1 MNSKVYNIFEYLQA
15 VKNLTYPPI
24 RNVKQYQQLWCQLD
38 WPEDGGIRLFDD
50 CFNPEAWLEVDKVI
64 VPQHPRC
71 PKELEAWID
80 ADITNPNNNLK
91 FKEEISLLNND
102 EKNELISIVD
112 DIQELEESQKNK
124 NYSEIDGN
132 FDDINNLIIKL
143 EKRWQYLE
151 SRDHIKFNDDDN
163 RVECW
168 ENYID
173 EWNKWRKEALP
184 KYKIQ
189 EFYGELFALYQKLQR
204 EGDLFEIIYGH
215 GLITW
220 SINSQNICHPLLATR
235 LELVFDYKHS
245 RFYLIPTDNGT
256 EFELN
261 FLWDI
266 DLPNIPQLNQVK
278 DQYDES
284 EQIPYKNNLIKPFF
298 KNIVNIIDPKG
309 QVKYDTQTH
318 IQNIVY
324 ETFPVIFDAPLLI
337 LRKRATNLWQNELQK
352 IKEFLKDDN
361 FKIPLPLESLSSDQA
376 IEEKNVEQIEKWKTV
391 SEKILFP
398 LASNSEQREIIR
410 KLSKNCGVAVQGPPG
425 TGKSH
430 TIVNIIS
437 HLLAHGKRILVT
449 AETSRALKVLGEM
462 INKQVREISPL
473 CISLLDRTEADRNEL
488 ERSITGIHEGIANKN
503 PDVLQKNINDIEKKI
518 EKIEDE
524 YFKIKA
530 KIKENINLESS
541 KINDKYNIS
550 YIAQKLAKEEEKYG
564 WLPDNIPFD
573 SNYIPKD
580 NEIKKYF
587 ELINDISKS
596 DIEQIEKNRPSLSK
610 IPSTKE
616 IHLIFNRCQELL
628 NSQKNRAEILSE
640 WDFTEIQYDNL
651 KDSILQID
659 KALNAFKI
667 IEKDWQ
673 NNLLK
678 IVINNQDELNEW
690 AEFFSTVF
698 KELAEIRKN
707 EKYLARYNIEYTHKI
722 NIREY
727 ANNLEIILH
736 EFEIHGKV
744 GAIFALT
751 QKKLIDKITNNFKI
765 NDEKPELKSNKDCKL
780 IKLYLKNTNLKNE
793 FKNKWNNTIQIIDG
807 PKLNSNDIK
816 EFTKLD
822 NIFLQAKN
830 ILGWRSKYISPII
843 SLLHKI
849 KHSDMKWTDQNFLL
863 NLKKAIEFYLIETEL
878 NENLNK
884 LNDIRKYIH
893 DNSRMGNCHSI
904 WDKIEESISEFNIE
918 KYIECQSE
926 LSYLDSIQEKHDL
939 LNKLQDIIS
948 KYAPNWIKKIKE
960 EKSNGCEA
968 KFPEDWK
975 KAWEWS
981 ILNDWYY
988 KHIKF
993 NEIDDSYNRLKEIKI
1008 QKSKLTQQ
1016 LIAEKAWLNLINNI
1030 TPEERG
1036 ALYPFLKA
1044 VQRITKSGRGKYDP
1058 IVRSEARNA
1067 MKKCAPAV
1075 PVWIMP
1081 IRKVLETLSPD
1092 SKKFDVVIIDE
1103 SSQCDLFSLSVLFRG
1118 ERVLIVGDDKQVSPQ
1133 KPGVNIQQAYVNLKE
1148 KFLSEIPNVNL
1159 ATWGPDVSLFD
1170 KAQEIFLKINSTVML
1185 KEHFRCVPEIIQW
1198 SNDRFYNGK
1207 IEPLR
1212 YPKESERL
1220 KPPLKPVFIAE
1231 GRWKEET
1238 RSIINKAEAKAIV
1251 SKIKE
1256 LMNDSRYNNK
1266 SMGVISL
1273 QGGMDQAF
1281 EIERL
1286 LRQEI
1291 GETEMQKRNLIC
1303 GDSKHFQGDERDV
1316 MFLSM
1321 VAAPNERFQALT
1333 KKDAKQ
1339 RFNVAVTRARDQ
1351 IWLFHSVQFNDL
1363 STSDLRYSLLEYFYN
1378 PKRVQIEMEKAEV
1391 IFKRYDS
1398 SKFHQ
1403 EVYKT
1408 IVAKGYRAIPEFKV
1422 GNHPYRIDIV
1432 IEGINN
1438 RLAVE
1443 CDGDAF
1449 HGLEQWEYD
1458 FNRQVELE
1466 RAGFNFWRIRASKYY
1481 RNEEK
1486 ALKSLWY
1493 LLDEMGIHPFEKKN
1507 ENVTEAKPD
1516 EYKQNKKDNFLEKD
1530 EKHKHSRKITDN
1542 IPHYYT
1548 KNHIG
1553 DSFFKEPTVKELQTI
1568 ILEILK
1574 NRPNNSCQK
1583 KNMTK
1588 EVLSVLGVIM
1598 KSNNRARFSQK
1609 VNRAMGTLKRR
1620 NYIEEYKTSK

>member
-1 MNSKVYNIFEYLQA
+1 MRRTLNSKKDNNMNSKVYNIFEYLQT

-24 RNVKQYQQLWCQLD
+24 RNVKQYEQLWWQLD
-38 WPEDGGIRLFDD
+38 WPEDDGIRLFDD
-50 CFNPEAWLEVDKVI
+50 CFNPEAWLEVDKVV
-64 VPQHPRC
+64 VPKHPRC

-80 ADITNPNNNLK
+80 ADITNPNNHLK
-91 FKEEISLLNND
+91 FKEEISLLDND
-102 EKNELISIVD
+102 EKNELTSIPN
-112 DIQELEESQKNK
+112 DIEELEERRKNK
-124 NYSEIDGN
+124 NYSEIDAS
-132 FDDINNLIIKL
+132 FDDTDKLITKL
-143 EKRWQYLE
+143 KKRLQYLE
-151 SRDHIKFNDDDN
+151 TRDHIKFNDDDN

-168 ENYID
+168 ENYIE
-173 EWNKWRKEALP
+173 EWNRWRKEALP

-220 SINSQNICHPLLATR
+220 SINSQNICHPLLTTR
-235 LELVFDYKHS
+235 LELVFDYEHS
-245 RFYLIPTDNGT
+245 RFCLTPTDNGT

-266 DLPNIPQLNQVK
+266 DLPNISQLNHVK
-278 DQYDES
+278 DQYNES
-284 EQIPYKNNLIKPFF
+284 EQIPYKNNLIKPFL
-298 KNIVNIIDPKG
+298 KNIINIIDPKG

-318 IQNIVY
+318 ILNIVY
-324 ETFPVIFDAPLLI
+324 EKFPIIFDTPLLI

-352 IKEFLKDDN
+352 VKEFLKDDN

-462 INKQVREISPL
+462 INKQVSEISPL

-503 PDVLQKNINDIEKKI
+503 PEVLRKNINNLENEI

-524 YFKIKA
+524 YYKIKA
-530 KIKENINLESS
+530 NIKEDITLESS
-541 KINDKYNIS
+541 KISDRYNIL
-550 YIAQKLAKEEEKYG
+550 YVAKKLRNEEGEYG
-564 WLPDNIPFD
+564 WLPDNIPFN
-573 SNYIPKD
+573 SGYIPKES
-580 NEIKKYF
+580 EIKQLF
-587 ELINDISKS
+587 ELINDLSTS
-596 DIEQIEKNRPSLSK
+596 DIEQVIKIRPSINK

-616 IHLIFNRCQELL
+616 IQIIFNRCKELL
-628 NSQKNRAEILSE
+628 NSKESRAEILSK
-640 WDFTEIQYDNL
+640 WDFTETPDDNL
-651 KDSILQID
+651 QGSIKYIN
-659 KALNAFKI
+659 KALNAFENI
-667 IEKDWQ
+667 ANDWQ

-678 IVINNQDELNEW
+678 IVINNQEELNEW
-690 AEFFSTVF
+690 AEFFNTVI
-698 KELAEIRKN
+698 KELSEIRKN
-707 EKYLARYNIEYTHKI
+707 EKFLARYNIEFTKRI
-722 NIREY
+722 NTKEY

-736 EFEIHGKV
+736 EFEIHGKI
-744 GAIFALT
+744 GTIFQLT

-780 IKLYLKNTNLKNE
+780 IKLYLENTNLKNE

-807 PKLNSNDIK
+807 PKLNSNNIK

-822 NIFLQAKN
+822 NIFLKARN

-849 KHSDMKWTDQNFLL
+849 KHSDINWTDKVFLL
-863 NLKKAIEFYLIETEL
+863 DLKLAIEYYLAEVEL

-884 LNDIRKYIH
+884 LNELLKYIH
-893 DNSRMGNCHSI
+893 DNSRLDNCHAI
-904 WDKIEESISEFNIE
+904 WGKIEHSISELNIDD
-918 KYIECQSE
+918 YIECMAE
-926 LSYLDSIQEKHDL
+926 LSYLDSIQVKYDL
-939 LNKLQDIIS
+939 LNKLQNRIS
-948 KYAPNWIKKIKE
+948 IYAPNWIKKINKE
-960 EKSNGCEA
+960 RKDNGAA
-968 KFPEDWK
+968 KFPIDWR

-981 ILNDWYY
+981 MLNDWYH
-988 KHIKF
+988 KHARF
-993 NEIDDSYNRLKEIKI
+993 NEIEKYYNRLKEIKI
-1008 QKSKLTQQ
+1008 RKYSLTKQ
-1016 LIAEKAWLNLINNI
+1016 LIAEKAWLNLLNNI
-1030 TPEERG
+1030 KKEERG

-1058 IVRSEARNA
+1058 IVRNEARKA

-1081 IRKVLETLSPD
+1081 IRKVLETLPLD

-1133 KPGVNIQQAYVNLKE
+1133 KPGVNIQHAYVNLKD

-1220 KPPLKPVFIAE
+1220 KPALKPVFIAE

-1238 RSIINKAEAKAIV
+1238 RSIINKPEAKAIV

-1256 LMNDSRYNNK
+1256 LINDPRYNNK

-1286 LRQEI
+1286 LREEI

-1333 KKDAKQ
+1333 KKDAQQ

-1378 PKRVQIEMEKAEV
+1378 PKRVQIEIEKAEV
-1391 IFKRYDS
+1391 IYKRYDS

-1403 EVYKT
+1403 EVYKA

-1449 HGLEQWEYD
+1449 HGIEQWEYD

-1486 ALKSLWY
+1486 ALKPLWD
-1493 LLDEMGIHPFEKKN
+1493 LLDKMGIHPFEKN
-1507 ENVTEAKPD
+1507 ENVAEAKP
-1516 EYKQNKKDNFLEKD
+1516 
-1530 EKHKHSRKITDN
+1530 
-1542 IPHYYT
+1542 
-1548 KNHIG
+1548 
-1553 DSFFKEPTVKELQTI
+1553 
-1568 ILEILK
+1568 
-1574 NRPNNSCQK
+1574 
-1583 KNMTK
+1583 
-1588 EVLSVLGVIM
+1588 
-1598 KSNNRARFSQK
+1598 
-1609 VNRAMGTLKRR
+1609 
-1620 NYIEEYKTSK
+1620 EEY